1 MKKAVHGVQ
10 SGGMSQK
17 QKGKGNMVRFRTR
30 LVAVTCAVAMV
41 GSFWGSA
48 GAIVSV
54 GAAESSAETA
64 WSITTDTFVF
74 DTAADAKWTDKVYAS
89 NDSGTYPELGRI
101 DDLSVGKKAVLTAN
115 VTLDGDFS
123 GLDGAQADDGTYNA
137 IQLSCAIKTGDGW
150 TYVKSDDYPFLKTD
164 NFTDGKTQVSFAFD
178 IEDTGAVSE
187 IIFQYNSNSAY
198 AGKIEIS
205 DVEIQSDA
213 SGEEPGTEEPGTEEP
228 GTEEPGTEEPG
239 TEEPGTENPGNGSSS
254 TGNVTGKAAAAV
266 TENTVWSSDEA
277 VLTFDT
283 ASDKTWKDKAYASND
298 SATYADMA
306 RIEGATVGEKVKLTA
321 TVSLD
326 GDISALDGAE
336 ASDGSYNAI
345 QLACAIKTGD
355 SWTYAKSDDYPF
367 LKSENFTDGKC
378 SVEFSFNGVDAGDVQ
393 EIIFQYNANSAFTG
407 KVLIG
412 GVAVD
417 KVESGKKPTTT
428 ETEAGNFADASLVFD
443 TASDAK
449 WTDKAFASNDTG
461 SYPDLPTIDNV
472 KVGAKA
478 KLTATV
484 TLDADAAGLDGA
496 EAADGSYNAIQLACA
511 MKTGDS
517 WKYNKS
523 GDYPFLK
530 AENFVDGKCDI
541 SFTFDVAEVGNV
553 QEIVFQYNSNSAY
566 AGKITISNVKVL
578 DVKESSGGLEQRDPA
593 VISDLSSVEDYG
605 KWSTEA
611 GYAYKHGDASNKAGT
626 ATPDISYDS
635 ANERLK
641 VSVDY
646 SADST
651 SSWSEAKVKCVP
663 TEAMDVS
670 QYNQLS
676 VDIIYPAKLKGSKI
690 KFFANGIINK
700 DTTIDDDAE
709 DIGGGMKKATITMGF
724 TPTDKPLTD
733 VTIGIIGCNSN
744 FKGNVYIDNLV
755 LSQADTTKDFV
766 EITET
771 PGAGSPADLSQM
783 PSSVNVSDANA
794 ADSARA
800 LAAYLNA
807 LMNSDQV
814 LFGHQNDVSR
824 SVNPQATLGDVYDV
838 TGQVSG
844 VFGIDSLAVT
854 GSEAGG
860 SDAASA
866 LANSVAYS
874 KTAAANGSIISL
886 SMHMP
891 NFSNS
896 KIVKNSDGTYSFYG
910 CDFSESKDLSN
921 DIVKQ
926 ILPGGEYN
934 EVFTAYLD
942 VIADY
947 ASQLQAAGIPI
958 MIRPFHENTGSWF
971 WWGSMNTA
979 ETYKSLYRYTKDYME
994 QNGVHNLLW
1003 VYSPNGPLTS
1013 EAAYMSY
1020 YPGDEYVDILAFD
1033 YYNDYNSYPASADN
1047 SFFDSLDTTC
1057 SIVSS
1062 IAAKRG
1068 KIPAIAEC
1076 GVRVM
1081 KKDGSDN
1088 EGLLVKGNPVGTEA
1102 SGKNWYQEV
1111 SDIAKKNNMPYY
1123 LVWANFGDTN
1133 FYVPYKYDDT
1143 HGQEL
1148 INDFIKYY
1156 NDDSSIFGGD
1166 TGFYSN
1172 MGTLAGVSA
1181 NTYTN
1186 QMGYMVYPFDRDT
1199 ILEAT
1204 TLKAGVKNASKVQ
1217 FVINNPDTGVKL
1229 TLNAEA
1235 GAAIAAAGSEPS
1247 LYTAELTDKNL
1258 SKLGKTDTAT
1268 ITLMADGEQLAQ
1280 LSNISLGKTKDKAPA
1295 NVIEDFEYY
1304 SGSDGLLDSTY
1315 TSNSAAG
1322 CSSSFVLDKTHKN
1335 GGTYGGAFKYK
1346 LETNG
1351 SEVWTGRIKSE
1362 LTSNDFSKYNA
1373 LEMWVQPDGMGQ
1385 KLVIQLTD
1393 GSGEEFEVYLTD
1405 FVMGTKAQY
1414 VTIPFSSFK
1423 GKKGGT
1429 LDTSDIVKFAVWCNS
1444 IVPEDHTGK
1453 WTVDST
1459 IYFDGIQAV
1468 KLTDDM
1474 LKKNPV
1480 DKNGLIITDKS
1491 LVKKDA
1497 VDPGKDDPTTE
1508 DPTTED
1514 PSTEDPTTENPT
1526 TETPTTDDPTTE
1538 APGKDDK
1545 TTEATTAATTDGST
1559 DGKGQN
1565 VVNTGDKSPVD
1576 TMFAIMIASLIMA
1589 GAGYIVI
1596 KKDKK

>member
-1 MKKAVHGVQ
+1 
-10 SGGMSQK
+10 
-17 QKGKGNMVRFRTR
+17 MVRFRTR

-48 GAIVSV
+48 GAIVSAD
-54 GAAESSAETA
+54 AAEPSAEMA
-64 WSITTDTFVF
+64 WSITTDKLVF
-74 DTAADAKWTDKVYAS
+74 DTGADAKWTDKIYAS
-89 NDSGTYPELGRI
+89 NDEGTYPELGRI
-101 DDLSVGKKAVLTAN
+101 DDVSVGKKAVLTAN
-115 VTLDGDFS
+115 VTLNGDFS
-123 GLDGAQADDGTYNA
+123 GLDGAEAADGTYNA

-150 TYVKSDDYPFLKTD
+150 TYTKSDDYPFLKAE

-178 IEDTGAVSE
+178 VEDTGAVSE

-198 AGKIEIS
+198 TGTIAIS
-205 DVEIQSDA
+205 DVEVQSDD
-213 SGEEPGTEEPGTEEP
+213 SGEEPDGGEEPG
-228 GTEEPGTEEPG
+228 G
-239 TEEPGTENPGNGSSS
+239 GSSA
-254 TGNVTGKAAAAV
+254 TGNVTGVAAPSI
-266 TENTVWSSDEA
+266 TDNTVWSSSDA
-277 VLTFDT
+277 VLAFDAT
-283 ASDKTWKDKAYASND
+283 SDKTWKDKTYASND

-321 TVSLD
+321 VVSID
-326 GDISALDGAE
+326 GDLSALDGAE
-336 ASDGSYNAI
+336 ASDGTYNAI

-355 SWTYAKSDDYPF
+355 SWKYAKSDDYPF
-367 LKSENFTDGKC
+367 LKAENFTDGKC
-378 SVEFSFNGVDAGDVQ
+378 SVEFNFNEVEAGDVQ
-393 EIIFQYNANSAFTG
+393 EIVFQYNANSAFTG

-449 WTDKAFASNDTG
+449 WTDKAFASNDTE
-461 SYPDLPTIDNV
+461 SYTDLPTVDNV

-484 TLDADAAGLDGA
+484 SLDGDISGLDGA
-496 EAADGSYNAIQLACA
+496 EASDGSYNAIQLACA
-511 MKTGDS
+511 I
-517 WKYNKS
+517 KS
-523 GDYPFLK
+523 GDYPFIK

-541 SFTFDVAEVGNV
+541 SFAFDVSEVGNV

-593 VISDLSSVEDYG
+593 VISDLSSAEDYD

-611 GYAYKHGDASNKAGT
+611 GYAYKHGDAANKAGN

-690 KFFANGIINK
+690 KFFADGIINK

-709 DIGGGMKKATITMGF
+709 DIGDGLKKVTVTMGF
-724 TPTDKPLTD
+724 TPTDKPLRD
-733 VTIGIIGCNSN
+733 VTIGIIGSSTS
-744 FKGNVYIDNLV
+744 FKGNVYLDNLV

-783 PSSVNVSDANA
+783 PSSVRVSDANA
-794 ADSARA
+794 ADSAKA
-800 LAAYLNA
+800 LAAYLNT

-824 SVNPQATLGDVYDV
+824 SVNPQASLGDVYDV

-874 KTAAANGSIISL
+874 KTAAANGAIVSL

-891 NFSNS
+891 NFSSS

-994 QNGVHNLLW
+994 QSGVHNLLW
-1003 VYSPNGPLTS
+1003 VYSPNGPVTS
-1013 EAAYMSY
+1013 EAAYVSY

-1033 YYNDYNSYPASADN
+1033 YYNDYNSYPAAADN

-1057 SIVSS
+1057 NIVSS

-1111 SDIAKKNNMPYY
+1111 NDIAKKNNMPYY
-1123 LVWANFGDTN
+1123 LVWANFGDSN
-1133 FYVPYKYDDT
+1133 FYVPYKYDAT

-1166 TGFYSN
+1166 TGFYNN

-1181 NTYTN
+1181 NTYTG

-1199 ILEAT
+1199 ILKAT

-1217 FVINNPDTGVKL
+1217 FIINNPDTGVKL

-1235 GAAIAAAGSEPS
+1235 GAEIAAAGSEPT
-1247 LYTAELTDKNL
+1247 LYTADLTEKNL

-1268 ITLMADGEQLAQ
+1268 ITLLADGEQLAQ
-1280 LSNISLGKTKDKAPA
+1280 LSHISLGKAKDKAPA

-1322 CSSSFVLDKTHKN
+1322 CSSSFVLNKTHKN

-1362 LTSNDFSKYNA
+1362 LTNNDFSKYNA

-1385 KLVIQLTD
+1385 KLVIQITD

-1405 FVMGTKAQY
+1405 FVKGTKAQY

-1429 LDTSDIVKFAVWCNS
+1429 LDASDIVKFAVWCNS

-1453 WTVDST
+1453 WIVDST

-1497 VDPGKDDPTTE
+1497 ADSGKDDSNTEDPGKNDA
-1508 DPTTED
+1508 
-1514 PSTEDPTTENPT
+1514 TTENPT
-1526 TETPTTDDPTTE
+1526 TEDQTTE
-1538 APGKDDK
+1538 APTTEKPGNDDK

-1559 DGKGQN
+1559 GGNGQN

-1576 TMFAIMIASLIMA
+1576 VMFAIMIASLIMA

>member
-1 MKKAVHGVQ
+1 
-10 SGGMSQK
+10 
-17 QKGKGNMVRFRTR
+17 MVRFRTR

-48 GAIVSV
+48 GAIVS
-54 GAAESSAETA
+54 ADASEPSAEMA
-64 WSITTDTFVF
+64 WSITTDKLVF
-74 DTAADAKWTDKVYAS
+74 DTGADAKWTDKIYAS
-89 NDSGTYPELGRI
+89 NDEGTYPELGRI
-101 DDLSVGKKAVLTAN
+101 DDVSVGKKAVLTAN
-115 VTLDGDFS
+115 VTLNGDFS
-123 GLDGAQADDGTYNA
+123 GLDGAEAADGTYNA

-150 TYVKSDDYPFLKTD
+150 TYTKSDDYPFLKAE

-178 IEDTGAVSE
+178 VEDTGAVNE

-198 AGKIEIS
+198 TGTISIS
-205 DVEIQSDA
+205 DVEIQSDD
-213 SGEEPGTEEPGTEEP
+213 SGEEPDGGKEPDGGEEPG
-228 GTEEPGTEEPG
+228 G
-239 TEEPGTENPGNGSSS
+239 GSSA
-254 TGNVTGKAAAAV
+254 TGNVTGVAAPSI
-266 TENTVWSSDEA
+266 TDNTVWSSSDA
-277 VLTFDT
+277 VLTFDAT
-283 ASDKTWKDKAYASND
+283 SDTTWKDKAYASND
-298 SATYADMA
+298 SDTYADMA
-306 RIEGATVGEKVKLTA
+306 RIEGATVGEKAKLTA

-326 GDISALDGAE
+326 GDISGLDGAE

-345 QLACAIKTGD
+345 QLACAIKAGD
-355 SWTYAKSDDYPF
+355 SWTYVKSDDYPF

-378 SVEFSFNGVDAGDVQ
+378 SVEFNFNGVDAGDVQ
-393 EIIFQYNANSAFTG
+393 EIVFQYNANSAFTG

-417 KVESGKKPTTT
+417 KVESGKKPTTS

-449 WTDKAFASNDTG
+449 WTDKAFASNDTE
-461 SYPDLPTIDNV
+461 SYTDLPTVDNV

-478 KLTATV
+478 KLTAMV
-484 TLDADAAGLDGA
+484 SLDGDISGLDGA
-496 EAADGSYNAIQLACA
+496 EASDGSYNAIQLACA

-517 WKYNKS
+517 WDYVKS
-523 GDYPFLK
+523 GDYPFIK

-541 SFTFDVAEVGNV
+541 SFAFDVSEVGNV

-593 VISDLSSVEDYG
+593 VISDLSSAEDYD

-611 GYAYKHGDASNKAGT
+611 GYAYKHGDAANKAGN

-690 KFFANGIINK
+690 KFFADGIINK

-709 DIGGGMKKATITMGF
+709 DIGDGLKKVTVTMGF

-733 VTIGIIGCNSN
+733 VTIGIIGSSTS
-744 FKGNVYIDNLV
+744 FKGNVYLDNLV

-771 PGAGSPADLSQM
+771 PGAGSPVDLSQM
-783 PSSVNVSDANA
+783 PSSVRVSDANA
-794 ADSARA
+794 ADSAKA
-800 LAAYLNA
+800 LAAYLNT

-824 SVNPQATLGDVYDV
+824 SVNPQASLGDVYDV

-874 KTAAANGSIISL
+874 KTAAANGAIVSL

-891 NFSNS
+891 NFSSS

-994 QNGVHNLLW
+994 QSGVHNLLW
-1003 VYSPNGPLTS
+1003 VYSPNGPITS

-1033 YYNDYNSYPASADN
+1033 YYNDYNSYPAAADN

-1057 SIVSS
+1057 NIVSS

-1181 NTYTN
+1181 NTYTG

-1199 ILEAT
+1199 ILKAT

-1229 TLNAEA
+1229 TLTAEAEA
-1235 GAAIAAAGSEPS
+1235 GAEIAAAGSEPT
-1247 LYTAELTDKNL
+1247 LYTADLTEKNL

-1268 ITLMADGEQLAQ
+1268 ITLLADGEQLAQ
-1280 LSNISLGKTKDKAPA
+1280 LSHISLGKAKDKAPA

-1362 LTSNDFSKYNA
+1362 LTNNDFSKYNA

-1385 KLVIQLTD
+1385 KLVIQITD

-1405 FVMGTKAQY
+1405 FVKGTKAQY

-1429 LDTSDIVKFAVWCNS
+1429 LDASDIVKFAVWCNS
-1444 IVPEDHTGK
+1444 IVPEDHVGK
-1453 WTVDST
+1453 WTVDSA

-1491 LVKKDA
+1491 LVKKDEA
-1497 VDPGKDDPTTE
+1497 DPGKDDPTTE
-1508 DPTTED
+1508 APTTED
-1514 PSTEDPTTENPT
+1514 PTTESPTTENPT
-1526 TETPTTDDPTTE
+1526 TEDQTTE
-1538 APGKDDK
+1538 APTTEKPGNDDK

-1559 DGKGQN
+1559 DGNGQN

-1576 TMFAIMIASLIMA
+1576 VMFAIMIASLIMA

>member
-1 MKKAVHGVQ
+1 
-10 SGGMSQK
+10 
-17 QKGKGNMVRFRTR
+17 MVRFRTR

-48 GAIVSV
+48 GAIVSAD
-54 GAAESSAETA
+54 AAEPSAEMA
-64 WSITTDTFVF
+64 WSITTDKLVF
-74 DTAADAKWTDKVYAS
+74 DTGADAKWTDKIYAS
-89 NDSGTYPELGRI
+89 NDEGTYPELGRI
-101 DDLSVGKKAVLTAN
+101 DDVSVGKKAVLTAN
-115 VTLDGDFS
+115 VTLNGDFS
-123 GLDGAQADDGTYNA
+123 GLDGAEAADGTYNA

-150 TYVKSDDYPFLKTD
+150 TYTKSDDYPFLKAE

-178 IEDTGAVSE
+178 VEDTGAANE

-198 AGKIEIS
+198 TGTISIS
-205 DVEIQSDA
+205 DVEIQSDD
-213 SGEEPGTEEPGTEEP
+213 SGEEPGG
-228 GTEEPGTEEPG
+228 
-239 TEEPGTENPGNGSSS
+239 GSSA
-254 TGNVTGKAAAAV
+254 TGNVTGVAAPSI
-266 TENTVWSSDEA
+266 TDNTVWSSSDA
-277 VLTFDT
+277 VLTFDA
-283 ASDKTWKDKAYASND
+283 ASDTTWKDKAYASND
-298 SATYADMA
+298 SDTYADMA
-306 RIEGATVGEKVKLTA
+306 RIEGATVGEKAKLTA

-326 GDISALDGAE
+326 GDISGLDGAE

-345 QLACAIKTGD
+345 QLACAIKAGD
-355 SWTYAKSDDYPF
+355 SWTYVKSDDYPF

-378 SVEFSFNGVDAGDVQ
+378 SVEFNFNGVDAGDVQ
-393 EIIFQYNANSAFTG
+393 EIVFQYNANSAFTG

-449 WTDKAFASNDTG
+449 WTDKAFASNDTE
-461 SYPDLPTIDNV
+461 SYTDLPTVDNV

-484 TLDADAAGLDGA
+484 SLDGDISGLDGA
-496 EAADGSYNAIQLACA
+496 EASDGSYNAIQLACA

-517 WKYNKS
+517 WDYVKS
-523 GDYPFLK
+523 GDYPFIK

-541 SFTFDVAEVGNV
+541 SFAFDVSEVGNV

-593 VISDLSSVEDYG
+593 VISDLSSAEDYD

-611 GYAYKHGDASNKAGT
+611 GYAYKHGDAANKAGN

-690 KFFANGIINK
+690 KFFADGIINK

-709 DIGGGMKKATITMGF
+709 DIGDGLKKVTVTMGF
-724 TPTDKPLTD
+724 TPTDKPLRD
-733 VTIGIIGCNSN
+733 VTIGIIGSSTS
-744 FKGNVYIDNLV
+744 FKGNVYLDNLV

-783 PSSVNVSDANA
+783 PSSVRVSDANA
-794 ADSARA
+794 ADSAKA
-800 LAAYLNA
+800 LAAYLNT

-824 SVNPQATLGDVYDV
+824 SVNPQASLGDVYDV

-874 KTAAANGSIISL
+874 KTAAANGAIVSL

-891 NFSNS
+891 NFSSS
-896 KIVKNSDGTYSFYG
+896 KIVKNSDGTYN
-910 CDFSESKDLSN
+910 FSESKDLSN

-994 QNGVHNLLW
+994 QSGVHNLLW
-1003 VYSPNGPLTS
+1003 VYSPNGPVTS
-1013 EAAYMSY
+1013 EAAYVSY

-1033 YYNDYNSYPASADN
+1033 YYNDYNSYPAAADN

-1057 SIVSS
+1057 NIVSS

-1111 SDIAKKNNMPYY
+1111 NDIAKKNNMPYY
-1123 LVWANFGDTN
+1123 LVWANFGDSN
-1133 FYVPYKYDDT
+1133 FYVPYKYDAT

-1166 TGFYSN
+1166 TGFYNN

-1181 NTYTN
+1181 NTYTG

-1199 ILEAT
+1199 ILKAT

-1217 FVINNPDTGVKL
+1217 FIINNPDTGVKL

-1235 GAAIAAAGSEPS
+1235 GAEIAAAGSEPT
-1247 LYTAELTDKNL
+1247 LYTADLTEKNL

-1268 ITLMADGEQLAQ
+1268 ITLLADGEQLAQ
-1280 LSNISLGKTKDKAPA
+1280 LSHISLGKAKDKAPA

-1322 CSSSFVLDKTHKN
+1322 CSSSFVLNKTHKN

-1362 LTSNDFSKYNA
+1362 LTNNDFSKYNA

-1385 KLVIQLTD
+1385 KLVIQITD

-1405 FVMGTKAQY
+1405 FVKGTKAQY

-1429 LDTSDIVKFAVWCNS
+1429 LDASDIVKFAVWCNS

-1491 LVKKDA
+1491 LVNKDEA
-1497 VDPGKDDPTTE
+1497 DPGKEDPTTE

-1514 PSTEDPTTENPT
+1514 PTTEDQ
-1526 TETPTTDDPTTE
+1526 TTE
-1538 APGKDDK
+1538 APTTEKPGNDDK

-1559 DGKGQN
+1559 GGNGQN

-1576 TMFAIMIASLIMA
+1576 VMFAIMIASLIMA

>member
-1 MKKAVHGVQ
+1 MAVCDTK

-17 QKGKGNMVRFRTR
+17 QKGKENMVRFRTR

-48 GAIVSV
+48 GAVVSV
-54 GAAESSAETA
+54 GAAEPSVETA
-64 WSITTDTFVF
+64 WSVISDTLVF
-74 DTAADAKWTDKVYAS
+74 DTAADNTWTDKVYAS
-89 NDSGTYPELGRI
+89 NDTGTYPELGRI
-101 DDLSVGKKAVLTAN
+101 EDVSVGKKAVLTAD
-115 VTLDGDFS
+115 VALSGDLS
-123 GLDGAQADDGTYNA
+123 GLDGAEASDGTYNA
-137 IQLSCAIKTGDGW
+137 IQISCAIKTGDGW
-150 TYVKSDDYPFLKTD
+150 TYVKSDDYPFLKTE
-164 NFTDGKTQVSFAFD
+164 NFTDGKTQVSFSFD
-178 IEDTGAVSE
+178 VEDTGAVSE

-198 AGKIEIS
+198 TGTISIS
-205 DVEIQSDA
+205 DVEIQSDD
-213 SGEEPGTEEPGTEEP
+213 SGEEPDGGEEPGD
-228 GTEEPGTEEPG
+228 
-239 TEEPGTENPGNGSSS
+239 GSSA
-254 TGNVTGKAAAAV
+254 TGNVTGVAAPSI
-266 TENTVWSSDEA
+266 TDNTVWSSSDA
-277 VLTFDT
+277 VLTFD
-283 ASDKTWKDKAYASND
+283 AVSDKTWKDKAYASND
-298 SATYADMA
+298 SATYAEMA

-367 LKSENFTDGKC
+367 LKSENLTDGKC
-378 SVEFSFNGVDAGDVQ
+378 SVEFNFNGVEEGDVQ
-393 EIIFQYNANSAFTG
+393 EIVFQYNANSAFTG

-443 TASDAK
+443 TAIDAK
-449 WTDKAFASNDTG
+449 WSDKAFASNDTG
-461 SYPDLPTIDNV
+461 SYPDLPVITDV

-484 TLDADAAGLDGA
+484 TLDADATGLDGA
-496 EAADGSYNAIQLACA
+496 EASDGSYNAIQLACA

-517 WKYNKS
+517 WDYVKS
-523 GDYPFLK
+523 GDYPFIK

-541 SFTFDVAEVGNV
+541 SFAFDVSEVGNV

-578 DVKESSGGLEQRDPA
+578 DVKESSGELEQRDPA
-593 VISDLSSVEDYG
+593 VISDLSSTEDYD

-611 GYAYKHGDASNKAGT
+611 GYAYKHGDAANKAGN

-641 VSVDY
+641 VSLDY

-651 SSWSEAKVKCVP
+651 STWSEAKVKCVP

-676 VDIIYPAKLKGSKI
+676 VDFIYPSKLKGSKM

-700 DTTIDDDAE
+700 DTTIDDSEAE
-709 DIGGGMKKATITMGF
+709 DIGGGMKKVTVTMGF

-733 VTIGIIGCNSN
+733 VTIGLIGYQTS
-744 FKGNVYIDNLV
+744 FKGDVYLDNLV

-766 EITET
+766 EITEK
-771 PGAGSPADLSQM
+771 PGAGSPADLSKMQ
-783 PSSVNVSDANA
+783 SSVNVSDANA
-794 ADSARA
+794 ADSAKA

-824 SVNPQATLGDVYDV
+824 SVNPQASLGDVYDV

-874 KTAAANGSIISL
+874 KTAAANGAIISL

-994 QNGVHNLLW
+994 QSGVHNLLW

-1057 SIVSS
+1057 GIVSS

-1123 LVWANFGDTN
+1123 LVWANFGDSN
-1133 FYVPYKYDDT
+1133 FYVPYKYDAT

-1172 MGTLAGVSA
+1172 IGSLAGVSA

-1204 TLKAGVKNASKVQ
+1204 TLKAGVKNAAKVQ
-1217 FVINNPDTGVKL
+1217 FVINNPDTGVEETL
-1229 TLNAEA
+1229 TATA
-1235 GAAIAAAGSEPS
+1235 GAAIAAAGSES
-1247 LYTAELTDKNL
+1247 TLYTAELSDKIL

-1280 LSNISLGKTKDKAPA
+1280 LSHISLGKTKDKAPA

-1304 SGSDGLLDSTY
+1304 SGSDGLLDSSY

-1335 GGTYGGAFKYK
+1335 GGTYGGAFKYT

-1362 LTSNDFSKYNA
+1362 LTNNDFSKYNA
-1373 LEMWVQPDGMGQ
+1373 LEMWVQPDGNGQ

-1405 FVMGTKAQY
+1405 FVKGTKAQY

-1468 KLTDDM
+1468 KLTDAV

-1491 LVKKDA
+1491 LVKKNT

-1508 DPTTED
+1508 DPGKD
-1514 PSTEDPTTENPT
+1514 DPTTEN
-1526 TETPTTDDPTTE
+1526 PTTDDPTTE
-1538 APGKDDK
+1538 APSTETPGKDDPTTEG
-1545 TTEATTAATTDGST
+1545 TTEATEGTTENN
-1559 DGKGQN
+1559 GQN

-1576 TMFAIMIASLIMA
+1576 TIFAIMIASLIMA

-1596 KKDKK
+1596 KKDKR

>member
-1 MKKAVHGVQ
+1 
-10 SGGMSQK
+10 
-17 QKGKGNMVRFRTR
+17 MVRFRTR

-48 GAIVSV
+48 GAIVSAD
-54 GAAESSAETA
+54 AAEPSAEMA
-64 WSITTDTFVF
+64 WSITTDKLVF
-74 DTAADAKWTDKVYAS
+74 DTGADAKWTDKIYAS
-89 NDSGTYPELGRI
+89 NDEGTYPELGRI
-101 DDLSVGKKAVLTAN
+101 DDVSVGKKAVLTAN
-115 VTLDGDFS
+115 VTLNGDFS
-123 GLDGAQADDGTYNA
+123 GLDGAEAADGTYNA

-150 TYVKSDDYPFLKTD
+150 TYTKSDDYPFLKAE

-178 IEDTGAVSE
+178 VEDTGAVSE

-198 AGKIEIS
+198 TGTIAIS
-205 DVEIQSDA
+205 DVEVQSDD
-213 SGEEPGTEEPGTEEP
+213 SGEEPDGGEEPG
-228 GTEEPGTEEPG
+228 G
-239 TEEPGTENPGNGSSS
+239 GSSA
-254 TGNVTGKAAAAV
+254 TGNVTGVAAPSI
-266 TENTVWSSDEA
+266 TDNTVWSSSDA
-277 VLTFDT
+277 VLTFDA
-283 ASDKTWKDKAYASND
+283 ASDTTWKDKAYASND
-298 SATYADMA
+298 SDTYADMA
-306 RIEGATVGEKVKLTA
+306 RIEGATVGEKAKLTA

-326 GDISALDGAE
+326 GDISGLDGAE

-345 QLACAIKTGD
+345 QLACAIKAGD
-355 SWTYAKSDDYPF
+355 SWTYVKSDDYPF
-367 LKSENFTDGKC
+367 LKSDNFTDGKC
-378 SVEFSFNGVDAGDVQ
+378 SVEFNFNGVDAGDVQ
-393 EIIFQYNANSAFTG
+393 EIVFQYNANSAFTG

-449 WTDKAFASNDTG
+449 WTDKAFASNDTE
-461 SYPDLPTIDNV
+461 SYTDLPTVDNV

-484 TLDADAAGLDGA
+484 SLDGDISGLDGA
-496 EAADGSYNAIQLACA
+496 EASDGSYNAIQLACA
-511 MKTGDS
+511 MKTGD
-517 WKYNKS
+517 
-523 GDYPFLK
+523 YPFIK

-541 SFTFDVAEVGNV
+541 SFAFDVSEVGNV

-566 AGKITISNVKVL
+566 AGKITISNVKVF

-593 VISDLSSVEDYG
+593 VISDLSSAEDYD

-611 GYAYKHGDASNKAGT
+611 GYAYKHGDAANKAGN

-690 KFFANGIINK
+690 KFFADGIINK

-709 DIGGGMKKATITMGF
+709 DIGDGLKKVTVTMGF
-724 TPTDKPLTD
+724 TPTDKPLKD
-733 VTIGIIGCNSN
+733 VTIGIIGSSTS
-744 FKGNVYIDNLV
+744 FKGNVYLDNLV

-783 PSSVNVSDANA
+783 PSSVRVSDANA
-794 ADSARA
+794 ADSAKA
-800 LAAYLNA
+800 LAAYLNT

-824 SVNPQATLGDVYDV
+824 SVNPQASLGDVYDV

-874 KTAAANGSIISL
+874 KTAAANGAIVSL

-891 NFSNS
+891 NFSSS

-994 QNGVHNLLW
+994 QSGVHNLLW
-1003 VYSPNGPLTS
+1003 VYSPNGPVTS
-1013 EAAYMSY
+1013 EAAYVSY

-1033 YYNDYNSYPASADN
+1033 YYNDYNSYPAAADN

-1057 SIVSS
+1057 NIVSS

-1111 SDIAKKNNMPYY
+1111 NDIAKKNNMPYY
-1123 LVWANFGDTN
+1123 LVWANFGDSN
-1133 FYVPYKYDDT
+1133 FYVPYKYDAT

-1166 TGFYSN
+1166 TGFYNN

-1181 NTYTN
+1181 NTYTG

-1199 ILEAT
+1199 ILKAT

-1217 FVINNPDTGVKL
+1217 FIINNPDTGVKL

-1235 GAAIAAAGSEPS
+1235 GAEIAAAGSEPT
-1247 LYTAELTDKNL
+1247 LYTADLTEKNL

-1268 ITLMADGEQLAQ
+1268 ITLLADGEQLAQ
-1280 LSNISLGKTKDKAPA
+1280 LSHISLGKAKDKAPA

-1322 CSSSFVLDKTHKN
+1322 CSSSFVLNKTHKN

-1362 LTSNDFSKYNA
+1362 LTNNDFSKYNA

-1385 KLVIQLTD
+1385 KLVIQITD

-1405 FVMGTKAQY
+1405 FVKGTKAQY

-1429 LDTSDIVKFAVWCNS
+1429 LDASDIVKFAVWCNS

-1497 VDPGKDDPTTE
+1497 ADSGKDDSNTEDPGKNDA
-1508 DPTTED
+1508 
-1514 PSTEDPTTENPT
+1514 TTENPT
-1526 TETPTTDDPTTE
+1526 TEDQTTE
-1538 APGKDDK
+1538 APTTEKPSNDDK

-1559 DGKGQN
+1559 GGNGQN

-1576 TMFAIMIASLIMA
+1576 VMFAIMIASLIMA

>member
-1 MKKAVHGVQ
+1 
-10 SGGMSQK
+10 
-17 QKGKGNMVRFRTR
+17 MVRFRTR

-48 GAIVSV
+48 GAIVS
-54 GAAESSAETA
+54 ADASEPSAEMA
-64 WSITTDTFVF
+64 WSITTDKLVF
-74 DTAADAKWTDKVYAS
+74 DTGADAKWTDKIYAS
-89 NDSGTYPELGRI
+89 NDEGTYPELGRI
-101 DDLSVGKKAVLTAN
+101 DDVSVGKKAVLTAN
-115 VTLDGDFS
+115 VTLNGDFS
-123 GLDGAQADDGTYNA
+123 GLDGAEAADGTYNA

-150 TYVKSDDYPFLKTD
+150 TYTKSDDYPFLKAE

-178 IEDTGAVSE
+178 VEDTGAVNE

-198 AGKIEIS
+198 TGTISIS
-205 DVEIQSDA
+205 DVEIQSDD
-213 SGEEPGTEEPGTEEP
+213 SGEEPDGGKEPDGGEEPG
-228 GTEEPGTEEPG
+228 G
-239 TEEPGTENPGNGSSS
+239 GSSA
-254 TGNVTGKAAAAV
+254 TGNVTGVAAPSI
-266 TENTVWSSDEA
+266 TDNTVWSSSDA
-277 VLTFDT
+277 VLTFDAT
-283 ASDKTWKDKAYASND
+283 SDTTWKDKAYASND
-298 SATYADMA
+298 SDTYADMA
-306 RIEGATVGEKVKLTA
+306 RIEGATVGEKAKLTA

-326 GDISALDGAE
+326 GDISGLDGAE

-345 QLACAIKTGD
+345 QLACAIKAGD
-355 SWTYAKSDDYPF
+355 SWTYVKSDDYPF

-378 SVEFSFNGVDAGDVQ
+378 SVEFNFNGVDAGDVQ
-393 EIIFQYNANSAFTG
+393 EIVFQYNANSAFTG

-417 KVESGKKPTTT
+417 KVESGKKPTTS

-449 WTDKAFASNDTG
+449 WTDKAFASNDTE
-461 SYPDLPTIDNV
+461 SYTDLPTVDNV

-478 KLTATV
+478 KLTAMV
-484 TLDADAAGLDGA
+484 SLDGDISGLDGP
-496 EAADGSYNAIQLACA
+496 EASDGSYNAIQLACA

-517 WKYNKS
+517 WDYVKS
-523 GDYPFLK
+523 GDYPFIK

-541 SFTFDVAEVGNV
+541 SFAFDVSEVGNV

-593 VISDLSSVEDYG
+593 VISDLSSAEDYD

-611 GYAYKHGDASNKAGT
+611 GYAYKHGDAANKAGN

-690 KFFANGIINK
+690 KFFADGIINK

-709 DIGGGMKKATITMGF
+709 DIGDGLKKVTVTMGF

-733 VTIGIIGCNSN
+733 VTIGIIGSSTS
-744 FKGNVYIDNLV
+744 FKGNVYLDNLV

-771 PGAGSPADLSQM
+771 PGAGSPVDLSQM
-783 PSSVNVSDANA
+783 PSSVRVSDANA
-794 ADSARA
+794 ADSAKA
-800 LAAYLNA
+800 LAAYLNT

-824 SVNPQATLGDVYDV
+824 SVNPQASLGDVYDV

-874 KTAAANGSIISL
+874 KTAAANGAIVSL

-891 NFSNS
+891 NFSSS

-994 QNGVHNLLW
+994 QSGVHNLLW
-1003 VYSPNGPLTS
+1003 VYSPNGPITS
-1013 EAAYMSY
+1013 EAAYVSY

-1033 YYNDYNSYPASADN
+1033 YYNDYNSYPAAADN

-1057 SIVSS
+1057 NIVSS

-1102 SGKNWYQEV
+1102 SGSQRHCEEEQHAILSCMGKLRRYQ
-1111 SDIAKKNNMPYY
+1111 
-1123 LVWANFGDTN
+1123 L
-1133 FYVPYKYDDT
+1133 
-1143 HGQEL
+1143 L
-1148 INDFIKYY
+1148 R
-1156 NDDSSIFGGD
+1156 SI
-1166 TGFYSN
+1166 
-1172 MGTLAGVSA
+1172 
-1181 NTYTN
+1181 
-1186 QMGYMVYPFDRDT
+1186 
-1199 ILEAT
+1199 
-1204 TLKAGVKNASKVQ
+1204 
-1217 FVINNPDTGVKL
+1217 
-1229 TLNAEA
+1229 
-1235 GAAIAAAGSEPS
+1235 
-1247 LYTAELTDKNL
+1247 
-1258 SKLGKTDTAT
+1258 
-1268 ITLMADGEQLAQ
+1268 
-1280 LSNISLGKTKDKAPA
+1280 
-1295 NVIEDFEYY
+1295 
-1304 SGSDGLLDSTY
+1304 
-1315 TSNSAAG
+1315 
-1322 CSSSFVLDKTHKN
+1322 
-1335 GGTYGGAFKYK
+1335 
-1346 LETNG
+1346 
-1351 SEVWTGRIKSE
+1351 
-1362 LTSNDFSKYNA
+1362 
-1373 LEMWVQPDGMGQ
+1373 
-1385 KLVIQLTD
+1385 
-1393 GSGEEFEVYLTD
+1393 
-1405 FVMGTKAQY
+1405 
-1414 VTIPFSSFK
+1414 
-1423 GKKGGT
+1423 
-1429 LDTSDIVKFAVWCNS
+1429 
-1444 IVPEDHTGK
+1444 
-1453 WTVDST
+1453 
-1459 IYFDGIQAV
+1459 
-1468 KLTDDM
+1468 
-1474 LKKNPV
+1474 
-1480 DKNGLIITDKS
+1480 
-1491 LVKKDA
+1491 
-1497 VDPGKDDPTTE
+1497 
-1508 DPTTED
+1508 
-1514 PSTEDPTTENPT
+1514 
-1526 TETPTTDDPTTE
+1526 
-1538 APGKDDK
+1538 
-1545 TTEATTAATTDGST
+1545 
-1559 DGKGQN
+1559 
-1565 VVNTGDKSPVD
+1565 
-1576 TMFAIMIASLIMA
+1576 
-1589 GAGYIVI
+1589 
-1596 KKDKK
+1596 

>member
-1 MKKAVHGVQ
+1 
-10 SGGMSQK
+10 
-17 QKGKGNMVRFRTR
+17 MVRFRTR
-30 LVAVTCAVAMV
+30 LVAATCAVAMV

-48 GAIVSV
+48 GITW
-54 GAAESSAETA
+54 AASTDEPYAEIA
-64 WSITTDTFVF
+64 QSIGLDPLVF
-74 DTAADAKWTDKVYAS
+74 DTAMDAAWTDKVYAS
-89 NDSGTYPELGRI
+89 NDTGSYPELGRI
-101 DDLSVGKKAVLTAN
+101 EDVTVGKKAVLTAK
-115 VTLDGDFS
+115 VTLDGDYS
-123 GLDGAQADDGTYNA
+123 GLDGAEAEDGTYNA

-150 TYVKSDDYPFLKTD
+150 TYTKSDDYPFLKTD
-164 NFTDGKTQVSFAFD
+164 NFADGSAEVTFAFD
-178 IEDTGAVSE
+178 VEDIGAVSE
-187 IIFQYNSNSAY
+187 IVFQYNSNSAY
-198 AGKIEIS
+198 TGTISVS
-205 DVEIQSDA
+205 DVDIQSEDA
-213 SGEEPGTEEPGTEEP
+213 GGDGEDGQTPGGEDGQNPGSGDSGSES
-228 GTEEPGTEEPG
+228 
-239 TEEPGTENPGNGSSS
+239 GNGSSS
-254 TGNVTGKAAAAV
+254 ATGNVSGKVAPAI
-266 TENTVWSSDEA
+266 TENTVWSSADA
-277 VLTFDT
+277 VLAFDVT
-283 ASDKTWKDKAYASND
+283 SDKTWKDKVYASND

-306 RIEGATVGEKVKLTA
+306 RIEGATVGEKAKLTA

-326 GDISALDGAE
+326 GDISGLDGAE

-367 LKSENFTDGKC
+367 LKSENLIDGKC
-378 SVEFSFNGVDAGDVQ
+378 SVEFNFNGVDAGDVQ
-393 EIIFQYNANSAFTG
+393 EIVFQYNANSAFTG

-417 KVESGKKPTTT
+417 KVESGKKPTTS
-428 ETEAGNFADASLVFD
+428 ETEVGNFADASLVFD

-461 SYPDLPTIDNV
+461 SYTDIPTVDNV

-484 TLDADAAGLDGA
+484 TLDADATGLDGA
-496 EAADGSYNAIQLACA
+496 EASDGSYNAIQLACA

-517 WKYNKS
+517 WDYAKS
-523 GDYPFLK
+523 GDYPFIK

-541 SFTFDVAEVGNV
+541 SFAFDVSEVGNV

-578 DVKESSGGLEQRDPA
+578 DVKESSGELEQRDPA
-593 VISDLSSVEDYG
+593 VISDLSSAEDYD

-611 GYAYKHGDASNKAGT
+611 GYAYKHGDAANKAGT

-670 QYNQLS
+670 RYNQLS

-709 DIGGGMKKATITMGF
+709 DIGDGLKKVTVTMGF

-733 VTIGIIGCNSN
+733 VTIGIIGSSTS
-744 FKGNVYIDNLV
+744 FKGNVYLDNLV

-771 PGAGSPADLSQM
+771 PGAGSPVDLSRM
-783 PSSVNVSDANA
+783 PSSVRVSDANA
-794 ADSARA
+794 ADSAKA
-800 LAAYLNA
+800 LAAYLNT

-824 SVNPQATLGDVYDV
+824 SVNPQASLGDVYDV

-874 KTAAANGSIISL
+874 KTAAANGAIVSL

-891 NFSNS
+891 NFSSS

-994 QNGVHNLLW
+994 QSGVHNLLW
-1003 VYSPNGPLTS
+1003 VYSPNGPVTS
-1013 EAAYMSY
+1013 EAAYVSY

-1033 YYNDYNSYPASADN
+1033 YYNDYNSYPAAADN

-1057 SIVSS
+1057 NIVSS

-1111 SDIAKKNNMPYY
+1111 NDIAKKNNMPYY

-1181 NTYTN
+1181 NTYTG

-1199 ILEAT
+1199 ILKAT

-1235 GAAIAAAGSEPS
+1235 GAEIAAAGSEPT
-1247 LYTAELTDKNL
+1247 LYTADLTEKNL

-1268 ITLMADGEQLAQ
+1268 ITLLADGEQLAQ
-1280 LSNISLGKTKDKAPA
+1280 LSHISLGKAKDKAPA

-1335 GGTYGGAFKYK
+1335 GGTYGGAFKYT

-1362 LTSNDFSKYNA
+1362 LTNNDFSKYNA
-1373 LEMWVQPDGMGQ
+1373 FEMWVQPDGMGQ
-1385 KLVIQLTD
+1385 KLVIQITD

-1405 FVMGTKAQY
+1405 FVKGTKAQY

-1429 LDTSDIVKFAVWCNS
+1429 LDASDIVKFAVWCNS

-1491 LVKKDA
+1491 LVKKDE
-1497 VDPGKDDPTTE
+1497 VDPGK
-1508 DPTTED
+1508 
-1514 PSTEDPTTENPT
+1514 
-1526 TETPTTDDPTTE
+1526 DDPTTE
-1538 APGKDDK
+1538 APGKDDPTTENPTTENPTTDNPTTENPTTDNP
-1545 TTEATTAATTDGST
+1545 TTEAPGDDDPTTEDPGKGGTTEPTTAA

-1565 VVNTGDKSPVD
+1565 AVNTGDKSPVD

-1589 GAGYIVI
+1589 GAAYIVI
-1596 KKDKK
+1596 KKERE

>member
-1 MKKAVHGVQ
+1 
-10 SGGMSQK
+10 
-17 QKGKGNMVRFRTR
+17 MVRFRTR

-54 GAAESSAETA
+54 GATESSAETA
-64 WSITTDTFVF
+64 WSITSDTFVF
-74 DTAADAKWTDKVYAS
+74 DTAVDAKWSDKVYAS
-89 NDSGTYPELGRI
+89 NDTGAYPELGRI
-101 DDLSVGKKAVLTAN
+101 DDVSVGKKAVLTAN
-115 VTLDGDFS
+115 VTLNGDFS
-123 GLDGAQADDGTYNA
+123 GLDGAEAADGSYNA
-137 IQLSCAIKTGDGW
+137 IQLSCAIKTGDAW
-150 TYVKSDDYPFLKTD
+150 SYVKSDDYPFLKTE

-178 IEDTGAVSE
+178 VEDTGAVSE

-198 AGKIEIS
+198 TGTIAIS
-205 DVEIQSDA
+205 DVEVQSDD
-213 SGEEPGTEEPGTEEP
+213 SGEEPDGGEEPG
-228 GTEEPGTEEPG
+228 G
-239 TEEPGTENPGNGSSS
+239 GSSA
-254 TGNVTGKAAAAV
+254 TGNVTGVAAPSI
-266 TENTVWSSDEA
+266 TDNTVWSSSDA
-277 VLTFDT
+277 VLAFDA
-283 ASDKTWKDKAYASND
+283 ASDKTWKDKTYASND

-321 TVSLD
+321 TVSID

-336 ASDGSYNAI
+336 ASDGTYNAI
-345 QLACAIKTGD
+345 QLACAIKTSD
-355 SWTYAKSDDYPF
+355 SWKYAKSDDYPF
-367 LKSENFTDGKC
+367 LKAENFTDGKC
-378 SVEFSFNGVDAGDVQ
+378 SVEFNFNGVEEGDVQ
-393 EIIFQYNANSAFTG
+393 EIVFQYNANSAFTG

-428 ETEAGNFADASLVFD
+428 ETETGNFADASLVFD

-461 SYPDLPTIDNV
+461 SYPDLPIVDNV

-484 TLDADAAGLDGA
+484 TLDSDATGLDGA
-496 EAADGSYNAIQLACA
+496 EASDGSYNAIQLACA

-517 WKYNKS
+517 WDYVKS
-523 GDYPFLK
+523 GDYPFIK

-541 SFTFDVAEVGNV
+541 SFAFDVSEVGNV

-578 DVKESSGGLEQRDPA
+578 DVKESSGELEQRDPA
-593 VISDLSSVEDYG
+593 VISDLSSAEDYD

-611 GYAYKHGDASNKAGT
+611 GYAYKHGDAANKAGT
-626 ATPDISYDS
+626 AKPDISYDS

-690 KFFANGIINK
+690 KFFADGIINK

-709 DIGGGMKKATITMGF
+709 DIGDGLKKVTVTMGF
-724 TPTDKPLTD
+724 TPTDKTLTD
-733 VTIGIIGCNSN
+733 VTIGIIGCSTS
-744 FKGNVYIDNLV
+744 FKGDVYLDNLV

-783 PSSVNVSDANA
+783 PSSVRVSDANA

-800 LAAYLNA
+800 LAAYLNT

-824 SVNPQATLGDVYDV
+824 SVNPQASLGDVYDV

-874 KTAAANGSIISL
+874 KTAAANGAIVSL

-891 NFSNS
+891 NFSSS
-896 KIVKNSDGTYSFYG
+896 KIVKNSDGTYSFCG

-934 EVFTAYLD
+934 KVFTAYLD

-994 QNGVHNLLW
+994 QSGVHNLLW
-1003 VYSPNGPLTS
+1003 VYSPNGPVTS

-1033 YYNDYNSYPASADN
+1033 YYNDYNSYPAAADN

-1057 SIVSS
+1057 NIVSS

-1123 LVWANFGDTN
+1123 LVWANFGDSN
-1133 FYVPYKYDDT
+1133 FYVPYKYDAT

-1181 NTYTN
+1181 NTYTG

-1199 ILEAT
+1199 ILKAT

-1235 GAAIAAAGSEPS
+1235 GAEIAAAGSETA
-1247 LYTAELTDKNL
+1247 LYTADLTEKNL

-1268 ITLMADGEQLAQ
+1268 ITLLADGEQLAQ
-1280 LSNISLGKTKDKAPA
+1280 LSHISLGKAKDKAPA

-1304 SGSDGLLDSTY
+1304 SGSDGLLDSSY

-1335 GGTYGGAFKYK
+1335 GGTYGGAFKYT

-1362 LTSNDFSKYNA
+1362 LTNNDFSKYNA

-1385 KLVIQLTD
+1385 KLVIQITD

-1405 FVMGTKAQY
+1405 FVKGTKAQY

-1429 LDTSDIVKFAVWCNS
+1429 LDASDIVKFAVWCNS

-1468 KLTDDM
+1468 ELTDDM

-1497 VDPGKDDPTTE
+1497 ADPGKDDPTTE
-1508 DPTTED
+1508 DPGKND
-1514 PSTEDPTTENPT
+1514 ATTENPT
-1526 TETPTTDDPTTE
+1526 TEDQTTE
-1538 APGKDDK
+1538 APTTEKPGNDDK

-1559 DGKGQN
+1559 GGNGQN

-1576 TMFAIMIASLIMA
+1576 VMFAIMIASLIMA